1 MQGQLIQR
9 LLRAF
14 TEATGVR
21 AAIFNAEGEP
31 WLEVEDYHYN
41 SPFCQ
46 LVNSV
51 PEGNERCRETHIRA
65 CRQAY
70 GLCDPYIF
78 FCHAGL
84 VHWAVPI
91 LVREQVKAVIICG
104 QVLMW
109 ELDDL
114 ATEEILG
121 KVKELE
127 LPEEELKEAILRIQ
141 VVSPRKVQ
149 GAVELLKLVAKHIA
163 SSAFYIAPLTSTS
176 ISQATSDINF
186 KQQVEERE
194 DPFRACNRLGTKS
207 EEITGG
213 SLWSWLVEVQP
224 WQQGDSY
231 QLEKEQALI
240 TKVRLGD
247 REGAETILEE
257 LLGNILFVGIN
268 RAETIKFR
276 LLELLALLSRAALAG
291 GAEAEEIL
299 ELNMRYMEGL
309 SKLSLEESILWIF
322 RALED
327 FINSTCAG
335 RATRVSS
342 PYIKQAIAYINKN
355 FSHNIGVE
363 DIARAVGISPA
374 HLSRLFKQ
382 EVGRTVI
389 EYLTLVR
396 LEQAKL
402 LLRKGDLT
410 LEEISRRVGY
420 NDVAYFSRVFKRE
433 VGVTPGIFRSITI
446 M

>member
-1 MQGQLIQR
+1 MQGQLVQR
-9 LLRAF
+9 LLRSF

-21 AAIFNAEGEP
+21 AAVFNAEGEP
-31 WLEVEDYHYN
+31 WLEVEDYHYH

-46 LVNSV
+46 MVNSV
-51 PEGNERCRETHIRA
+51 SEGNERCRETHIKA

-91 LVREQVKAVIICG
+91 LVGDQVKAVIICG

-114 ATEEILG
+114 AIEEILR
-121 KVKELE
+121 KVKDLE

-149 GAVELLKLVAKHIA
+149 GAVELLKLVARHIA
-163 SSAFYIAPLTSTS
+163 TSALPIPSLASNNNIPP
-176 ISQATSDINF
+176 A
-186 KQQVEERE
+186 
-194 DPFRACNRLGTKS
+194 DPSRGCRFPAVKS
-207 EEITGG
+207 EQITGG
-213 SLWSWLVEVQP
+213 SLWSWLVEAQP
-224 WQQGDSY
+224 WRQGDSY

-247 REGAETILEE
+247 REGAETVLEE

-291 GAEAEEIL
+291 GATAEEIL
-299 ELNMRYMEGL
+299 ELSMKYMEGL

-322 RALED
+322 QALED
-327 FINSTCAG
+327 FINSTCARSG
-335 RATRVSS
+335 KTRISS

-355 FSHNIGVE
+355 FSRNIGVE
-363 DIARAVGISPA
+363 DVARAVGISPA

-382 EVGRTVI
+382 ELGRTVI

-433 VGVTPGIFRSITI
+433 VGVTPGIFRSTTV